1 MDLHILV
8 AHCYLL
14 VGGAIGGDGFVN
26 YVTYSRFGAVF
37 GMVYSIAGH
46 LVAEDFVS
54 SYWLASWCSFKAAEA
69 GLSN

>member
-14 VGGAIGGDGFVN
+14 VGGAIGGSGLVN
-26 YVTYSRFGAVF
+26 YVTYSQFGAVF

-46 LVAEDFVS
+46 LVAEDFVDQI
-54 SYWLASWCSFKAAEA
+54 LAGFGVARP
-69 GLSN
+69 GR